1 MTRVLLIDADRAF
14 AQSVAMAC
22 LQRNVAIR
30 LAETLCDGVRC
41 LLDDPVSLVL
51 IDAALMRLSAA
62 EQIRLFQLVAPGVP
76 VSVLVDPG
84 ASLDETVKLE
94 MQGFH
99 VTMKPFEIDDV
110 LAKIERVSHPMPSPP
125 GAASRVHAVCS

>member
-14 AQSVAMAC
+14 AQSVALAC
-22 LQRNVAIR
+22 LERNVAIR

-76 VSVLVDPG
+76 VSVLVTPDT
-84 ASLDETVKLE
+84 SLDESVKLE

-99 VTMKPFEIDDV
+99 VIAKPFEIDDV
-110 LAKIERVSHPMPSPP
+110 LAKLEVARNSMRNPS
-125 GAASRVHAVCS
+125 GAASLVRTMCG